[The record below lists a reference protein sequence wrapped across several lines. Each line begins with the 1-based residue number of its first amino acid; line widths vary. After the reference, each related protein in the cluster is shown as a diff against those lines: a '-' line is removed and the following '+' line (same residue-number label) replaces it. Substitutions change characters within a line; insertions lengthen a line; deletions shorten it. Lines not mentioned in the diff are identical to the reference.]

1 MTLYVKYAYN
11 LRMKTQ
17 HAIEHFGSAAALAR
31 AVNITRS
38 AISQWGDLVPLG
50 TAARLEKLTNGAL
63 VLDLEDY
70 RQPIRKS
77 A

>member
-1 MTLYVKYAYN
+1 
-11 LRMKTQ
+11 MKTQ
-17 HAIEHFGSAAALAR
+17 DAIEHFGSAAALAR

-38 AISQWGDLVPLG
+38 AISQWGELVPIG
-50 TAARLEKLTNGAL
+50 TAARLEKLTEGAL

-70 RQPIRKS
+70 RQPLRKS